1 MGRKFVIGIQA
12 NADAG
17 KTTLTEQLLYLAS
30 GIRKRGSVDDGT
42 TASDFLEVEKRRGI
56 SVRTSLLELHYA
68 GNVVRILDTPGHLDF
83 AGEVLR
89 SLYALDG
96 VVLLISASDGAEGR
110 TQTICVALRKLGIPF
125 IACINKTDLPGF
137 SREDSLSDLTEK
149 LGGVFVPQ
157 ETGFGEEAYLMPKPC
172 WAIVRLRVEPLPP
185 GSGIQFESVIKEKE
199 LPYRYQEHVRES
211 VYKTVQQGLFGWEV
225 MDCRFTLVGGMSH
238 HVHTH
243 PLDFF
248 VATPIAVLRALQNA
262 GEVLYEPWMR
272 MELSAKEE
280 HLGRVTGQI
289 LRMNGSFETPVM
301 EKGGFTMTAEAPL
314 RECASYPVEFR
325 SLTSGNGRIGMHL
338 LEYRKAPPEVVETFP
353 RRGVDPLDRAK
364 WILACRSALGSD
376 LTGR

>member
-12 NADAG
+12 NVDAG

-110 TQTICVALRKLGIPF
+110 TQTICEALRKLGIPF

-157 ETGFGEEAYLMPKPC
+157 DIPVQEM
-172 WAIVRLRVEPLPP
+172 
-185 GSGIQFESVIKEKE
+185 
-199 LPYRYQEHVRES
+199 LPYLAECDEKLEERFLLDEPVSDAEIQEALKRLTKAGKVS
-211 VYKTVQQGLFGWEV
+211 PVCLISAKTGDGVEELLQTV
-225 MDCRFTLVGGMSH
+225 MDCLPDTVPADPGMLSGTVFSVSHDEKDGKAAFVRLFGGMIRARD
-238 HVHTH
+238 
-243 PLDFF
+243 PLP
-248 VATPIAVLRALQNA
+248 VKRRAAEIPEKVSQIRSVQGSRETPVDRISAGEIAVLYGLRISGSEIRSGRRQKAENPFRK
-262 GEVLYEPWMR
+262 GFWMQ
-272 MELSAKEE
+272 S
-280 HLGRVTGQI
+280 HC
-289 LRMNGSFETPVM
+289 F
-301 EKGGFTMTAEAPL
+301 
-314 RECASYPVEFR
+314 
-325 SLTSGNGRIGMHL
+325 
-338 LEYRKAPPEVVETFP
+338 FP
-353 RRGVDPLDRAK
+353 RSYLHPDRMK
-364 WILACRSALGSD
+364 SKSQKH
-376 LTGR
+376 